1 LATGRRAFP
10 ETQGPRLI
18 DSILHEMPRSLSALT
33 CSVSRAFEAVVLK
46 CLEKEPARR
55 FQSAAEL
62 RMELQ
67 MSRCD

>member
-1 LATGRRAFP
+1 
-10 ETQGPRLI
+10 
-18 DSILHEMPRSLSALT
+18 MPRSLSALT